1 MTARERIQK
10 EIEQWFLTEP
20 VFFTVYCSHSLVM
33 NANMQCPLRSGK
45 GRIEYNPAIIETM
58 TESRLRDLLR
68 VEIIRILL
76 QHPYARQPMG
86 CPSIVLHKASD
97 LVISPAYN
105 LAWANLARPED
116 FDLPTGQNYEW
127 YAMRLNE
134 QREKLQQAQDD
145 SKQQQERESEQQER
159 ESEQQQESKRQ
170 QGQGNIQGRQQG
182 QYGGQ
187 SGQQGGNEQ
196 ESEQQGQGGNGEQ
209 QGRGQGEQPNE
220 MDAHRDGD
228 APSKGNSGGQQGEE
242 STEGNRQKT
251 TDKSQPLA
259 YEKYRLATSLGSE
272 GDELTEA
279 SEQESKQ
286 QQVQNNS
293 SQGKQPQESGQSEAS
308 SGNENSDNNNT
319 PTSDYTDLWG
329 QDSSQGKNEATE
341 ARASNNSEQESE
353 QQQGQDSSSQGKNEA
368 TEASEQESKQQQVQ
382 NNSSQGKQQQESGQS
397 EASSGNENSDNNN
410 TPTSGYTDLWEEDQF
425 QARQITDIVKSSS
438 SWGSLPGDLIELI
451 KKAAEGKIDYR
462 AVLRMFRASIISQK
476 RRLTRMRP
484 SRRFGFEQMGS
495 RYDFTTHLLIAIDT
509 SGSVGSEDLGRYL
522 NVITSFFK
530 YGIQEIDVL
539 MFDTR
544 VYGKPL
550 TLTDAKKSIKE
561 LNVKGRGGTNLQAPV
576 DYAVEH
582 PEYDGLIIITDGYAP
597 CPNTEQLRTKLLWVI
612 DNESSYK
619 NIHENLRKTG
629 RVCQMER

>member
-33 NANMQCPLRSGK
+33 NANMLCPLRSGK

-58 TESRLRDLLR
+58 TESRLRELLR

-76 QHPYARQPMG
+76 QHPYARQPIG
-86 CPSIVLHKASD
+86 CPSIVLQTASD
-97 LVISPAYN
+97 LVISQAYN
-105 LAWANLARPED
+105 LAWANLAHPTD
-116 FDLPTGQNYEW
+116 FGFPTGQHYEW

-134 QREKLQQAQDD
+134 FRDNLQQAQDD
-145 SKQQQERESEQQER
+145 SKQQQEQESK
-159 ESEQQQESKRQ
+159 QQQESKRQ
-170 QGQGNIQGRQQG
+170 QGQG
-182 QYGGQ
+182 
-187 SGQQGGNEQ
+187 
-196 ESEQQGQGGNGEQ
+196 
-209 QGRGQGEQPNE
+209 
-220 MDAHRDGD
+220 
-228 APSKGNSGGQQGEE
+228 
-242 STEGNRQKT
+242 
-251 TDKSQPLA
+251 
-259 YEKYRLATSLGSE
+259 
-272 GDELTEA
+272 
-279 SEQESKQ
+279 
-286 QQVQNNS
+286 
-293 SQGKQPQESGQSEAS
+293 
-308 SGNENSDNNNT
+308 
-319 PTSDYTDLWG
+319 
-329 QDSSQGKNEATE
+329 KNEATE
-341 ARASNNSEQESE
+341 ARTSNN
-353 QQQGQDSSSQGKNEA
+353 
-368 TEASEQESKQQQVQ
+368 SEQESKQQQVQ

-425 QARQITDIVKSSS
+425 QMRQITDIVKSSS
-438 SWGSLPGDLIELI
+438 SWGSLPGGLVEMI

-495 RYDFTTHLLIAIDT
+495 RYDFTTHLLIAIDA

-530 YGIQEIDVL
+530 YGVQQIDII
-539 MFDTR
+539 MFDTK
-544 VYGKPL
+544 VCGKAL
-550 TLTDAKKSIKE
+550 ELTDAKKNLKE
-561 LNVKGRGGTNLQAPV
+561 LNVKGRGGTDFQAPV

-629 RVCQMER
+629 RVCLLER

>member
-58 TESRLRDLLR
+58 TESRLRELLR

-76 QHPYARQPMG
+76 QHPYARQPIG
-86 CPSIVLHKASD
+86 CPSIVLQTASD
-97 LVISPAYN
+97 LVISQAYN
-105 LAWANLARPED
+105 LAWANLAHPTD
-116 FDLPTGQNYEW
+116 FGFPTGQHYEW

-134 QREKLQQAQDD
+134 FRDNLQQ
-145 SKQQQERESEQQER
+145 EG
-159 ESEQQQESKRQ
+159 EQQQ
-170 QGQGNIQGRQQG
+170 
-182 QYGGQ
+182 
-187 SGQQGGNEQ
+187 
-196 ESEQQGQGGNGEQ
+196 
-209 QGRGQGEQPNE
+209 
-220 MDAHRDGD
+220 
-228 APSKGNSGGQQGEE
+228 
-242 STEGNRQKT
+242 
-251 TDKSQPLA
+251 
-259 YEKYRLATSLGSE
+259 
-272 GDELTEA
+272 
-279 SEQESKQ
+279 
-286 QQVQNNS
+286 
-293 SQGKQPQESGQSEAS
+293 
-308 SGNENSDNNNT
+308 
-319 PTSDYTDLWG
+319 
-329 QDSSQGKNEATE
+329 
-341 ARASNNSEQESE
+341 QESE
-353 QQQGQDSSSQGKNEA
+353 QQQGQGKNEA
-368 TEASEQESKQQQVQ
+368 AEARTSNNSEQESKQQQVQ

-438 SWGSLPGDLIELI
+438 SWGSLPGGLVEMI

-495 RYDFTTHLLIAIDT
+495 RYDFTTRLLIAIDT
-509 SGSVGSEDLGRYL
+509 SGSVSSEDLGRYL

-530 YGIQEIDVL
+530 YGVQQIDII
-539 MFDTR
+539 MFDTN

-550 TLTDAKKSIKE
+550 ELTDAKKNLKE
-561 LNVKGRGGTNLQAPV
+561 LNVKGRGGTDFQAPV

-582 PEYDGLIIITDGYAP
+582 PEYDGLIIITDGCAS
-597 CPNTEQLRTKLLWVI
+597 CPNTERLRTKLLWVI

-629 RVCQMER
+629 RVCLMER

>member
-33 NANMQCPLRSGK
+33 NANMLCPLRSGK

-76 QHPYARQPMG
+76 QHPYARQPIG
-86 CPSIVLHKASD
+86 CPSIVLQTASD

-116 FDLPTGQNYEW
+116 FDLPTRQNYEW

-145 SKQQQERESEQQER
+145 SKQQQERESEQQ
-159 ESEQQQESKRQ
+159 QESKRQ
-170 QGQGNIQGRQQG
+170 QGQGNSQGRQQG

-187 SGQQGGNEQ
+187 SGQQGGNEL

-209 QGRGQGEQPNE
+209 QQVQGRGQGEQPNE

-242 STEGNRQKT
+242 STEDNRQKT

-259 YEKYRLATSLGSE
+259 YEKYRLATSLGNE
-272 GDELTEA
+272 GDELTKEK
-279 SEQESKQ
+279 SQ
-286 QQVQNNS
+286 QSTVD
-293 SQGKQPQESGQSEAS
+293 
-308 SGNENSDNNNT
+308 GNEGD
-319 PTSDYTDLWG
+319 
-329 QDSSQGKNEATE
+329 
-341 ARASNNSEQESE
+341 ESHA
-353 QQQGQDSSSQGKNEA
+353 K
-368 TEASEQESKQQQVQ
+368 
-382 NNSSQGKQQQESGQS
+382 
-397 EASSGNENSDNNN
+397 
-410 TPTSGYTDLWEEDQF
+410 PTSGYTDLWEEDQF
-425 QARQITDIVKSSS
+425 QARQITDIVNSSS
-438 SWGSLPGDLIELI
+438 SWGSLPGDMIELI

-509 SGSVGSEDLGRYL
+509 SGSVDSEDLGRYL

-530 YGIQEIDVL
+530 YGVQQIDII
-539 MFDTR
+539 MFDTK
-544 VYGKPL
+544 VCGKAL
-550 TLTDAKKSIKE
+550 ELTDAKKNLKE
-561 LNVKGRGGTNLQAPV
+561 LNVKGRGGTDFQAPV

-597 CPNTEQLRTKLLWVI
+597 CPNTERLRTKLLWVI
-612 DNESSYK
+612 ENEGSYR
-619 NIHENLRKTG
+619 NIYENLRKTG

>member
-45 GRIEYNPAIIETM
+45 GRIEYNPAIIEAMPDSMLHTLM
-58 TESRLRDLLR
+58 R

-86 CPSIVLHKASD
+86 CPSIVLQKASD

-145 SKQQQERESEQQER
+145 SKQQER

-170 QGQGNIQGRQQG
+170 QGQGNSQGRQQG

-196 ESEQQGQGGNGEQ
+196 ESEQQGLGSGQGEQ
-209 QGRGQGEQPNE
+209 QGRGNG
-220 MDAHRDGD
+220 
-228 APSKGNSGGQQGEE
+228 
-242 STEGNRQKT
+242 
-251 TDKSQPLA
+251 
-259 YEKYRLATSLGSE
+259 
-272 GDELTEA
+272 
-279 SEQESKQ
+279 
-286 QQVQNNS
+286 
-293 SQGKQPQESGQSEAS
+293 
-308 SGNENSDNNNT
+308 
-319 PTSDYTDLWG
+319 
-329 QDSSQGKNEATE
+329 
-341 ARASNNSEQESE
+341 E
-353 QQQGQDSSSQGKNEA
+353 QQQGQGSSQGEQQELNVHRDRDIP
-368 TEASEQESKQQQVQ
+368 SEGHSQEQLVNRQSRIGEESAE
-382 NNSSQGKQQQESGQS
+382 NNSQQTTDNGQ
-397 EASSGNENSDNNN
+397 GNEGDESH
-410 TPTSGYTDLWEEDQF
+410 TKPTSGYTDLWEEDQF
-425 QARQITDIVKSSS
+425 QMRQITDIVKSSS
-438 SWGSLPGDLIELI
+438 SWGSLPGGLVEMI

-495 RYDFTTHLLIAIDT
+495 RYDFTTRLLIAIDT
-509 SGSVGSEDLGRYL
+509 SGSVSSEDLGRYL

-530 YGIQEIDVL
+530 YGVQQIDII
-539 MFDTR
+539 MFDTN

-550 TLTDAKKSIKE
+550 ELTDAKKNLKE
-561 LNVKGRGGTNLQAPV
+561 LNVKGRGGTDFQAPV

-629 RVCQMER
+629 RVCLLER